1 MQALSLSFLRGRRL
15 TVEVRQKIG
24 WRLRLAIVLGAV
36 AFGLGICIAILV
48 SRNVDIAS
56 IYDEFI
62 VFTFLNAAGIS
73 TVIVQSTPLVL
84 VGLAA
89 AMAFR
94 VNYWNIGIEG
104 QLFMGVIGCT
114 IITYFDVGPES
125 LRLPLM
131 FIFSAFF
138 SALWALPSALLKL
151 RLNISEVI
159 STLLLNY
166 IAFYFVLNQVF
177 GPWRDPKD
185 NFPHS
190 PRYDDFERLP
200 KIGWEDV
207 SYSIVV
213 AAISLA
219 FVWWLVERS
228 RFGIQSRFVGVNPRM
243 VLAIGLPLST
253 ITLISALASGGL
265 AGVAGFTIAAAT
277 EGRLTFTLA
286 AGYGFSGI
294 VVAFLAGNRP
304 LMVLVVA
311 FLMGGLYVAG
321 DSMKVFYN
329 LPDALVGLFQAII
342 VLSVT
347 ASEFFARYRLR
358 MAHYEREE

>member
-1 MQALSLSFLRGRRL
+1 MQAVSLSFLRGRRL
-15 TVEVRQKIG
+15 TIEVRQKMDIVT
-24 WRLRLAIVLGAV
+24 RIAIVLGAIL
-36 AFGLGICIAILV
+36 FGLGICIAILV

-62 VFTFLNAAGIS
+62 VFTFLNSAGIS
-73 TVIVQSTPLVL
+73 TVVVQSTPLVL

-94 VNYWNIGIEG
+94 VNFWNIGIEG

-114 IITYFDVGPES
+114 IIAFFDIGPES

-131 FIFSAFF
+131 FVFSILFG
-138 SALWALPSALLKL
+138 ALWALPAALLKL
-151 RLNISEVI
+151 RLNINEVI

-200 KIGWEDV
+200 GIGWGDV
-207 SYSIVV
+207 NYGLVV
-213 AAISLA
+213 IAVAFL
-219 FVWWLVERS
+219 FVWWLIERS

-253 ITLISALASGGL
+253 ITLVSALTSGAL

-294 VVAFLAGNRP
+294 VIAFLAGNRP
-304 LMVLVVA
+304 VMVLIVA

-321 DSMKVFYN
+321 ESMKVFYS
-329 LPDALVGLFQAII
+329 LPDALVGLFQAVI

-347 ASEFFARYRLR
+347 ASEFFVRYRLR
-358 MAHYEREE
+358 MAHYERV

>member
-1 MQALSLSFLRGRRL
+1 MQELSLSFLRSRRL
-15 TVEVRQKIG
+15 TIEVRQKIH
-24 WRLRLAIVLGAV
+24 LAPRIAIIVGAV
-36 AFGLGICIAILV
+36 LFGLGICIAILV
-48 SRNVDIAS
+48 SRDVDVAS

-62 VFTFLNAAGIS
+62 VFTFLNAQGIS
-73 TVIVQSTPLVL
+73 TVVVHSTPLVL

-114 IITYFDVGPES
+114 VIAYYDIGPEFF
-125 LRLPLM
+125 RLPLM
-131 FIFSAFF
+131 FIFSLLFG
-138 SALWALPSALLKL
+138 ALWALPSALLKL
-151 RLNISEVI
+151 RLNINEVI

-166 IAFYFVLNQVF
+166 VAYYFVLNQVF

-190 PRYDDFERLP
+190 PAYDDFERLP
-200 KIGWEDV
+200 KVGWEDV
-207 SYSIVV
+207 HYGIVGV
-213 AAISLA
+213 ALAFA
-219 FVWWLVERS
+219 FVWWLIERS
-228 RFGIQSRFVGVNPRM
+228 RFGIQSRFVSANPRM
-243 VLAIGLPLST
+243 VVAIGLPLSV
-253 ITLISALASGGL
+253 ITLISALSSGAL
-265 AGVAGFTIAAAT
+265 AGMAGFTIAAAT
-277 EGRLTFTLA
+277 EGRLTFQLA
-286 AGYGFSGI
+286 GGYGFSGI
-294 VVAFLAGNRP
+294 VIAFLSGNRP
-304 LMVLVVA
+304 LIVVVVA

-321 DSMKVFYN
+321 ESMKVFYS

-358 MAHYEREE
+358 MAHYERV

>member
-1 MQALSLSFLRGRRL
+1 MTALSLSFLRGRRL
-15 TVEVRQKIG
+15 TIEVRQKMG
-24 WRLRLAIVLGAV
+24 FFTRVAIALGAV
-36 AFGLGICIAILV
+36 LFGLGICVAILV
-48 SRNVDIAS
+48 SRGVDVSS

-62 VFTFLNAAGIS
+62 VFTFLNSSGMS
-73 TVIVQSTPLVL
+73 TVVVQSTPLVL

-104 QLFMGVIGCT
+104 QLFMGVVGCT
-114 IITYFDVGPES
+114 VIAYFDIGPES

-131 FIFSAFF
+131 FVFSILFGAM
-138 SALWALPSALLKL
+138 WALPAALLKL

-200 KIGWEDV
+200 KVGWEDV
-207 SYSIVV
+207 HYGLVV
-213 AAISLA
+213 VGLA
-219 FVWWLVERS
+219 LFFVWWLIERS

-243 VLAIGLPLST
+243 VLAIGLPLSA
-253 ITLISALASGGL
+253 ITLISALTSGAL
-265 AGVAGFTIAAAT
+265 AGVAGFTIASAT

-294 VVAFLAGNRP
+294 VIAFLAANRP

-321 DSMKVFYN
+321 DSMKVFYS
-329 LPDALVGLFQAII
+329 LPDALVGLFQAAI

-347 ASEFFARYRLR
+347 ASEFFVRYRLR
-358 MAHYEREE
+358 MAHYERA

>member
-1 MQALSLSFLRGRRL
+1 MHALSLSFLRGRRL
-15 TVEVRQKIG
+15 TIEVRQKIG
-24 WRLRLAIVLGAV
+24 WKLRLAIVLGAV

-48 SRNVDIAS
+48 SRDVDIAS

-104 QLFMGVIGCT
+104 QLFMGVVGCT
-114 IITYFDVGPES
+114 IISYYDIGPEF

-131 FIFSAFF
+131 FVFAAFF
-138 SALWALPSALLKL
+138 GALWALPSALLKL

-190 PRYDDFERLP
+190 PRYEDFERLP

-213 AAISLA
+213 AAVALA

-243 VLAIGLPLST
+243 VLAIGLPLSA

-294 VVAFLAGNRP
+294 VIAFLAGNRP
-304 LMVLVVA
+304 LMVVVVA
-311 FLMGGLYVAG
+311 FLMGGLYIAG
-321 DSMKVFYN
+321 ESMKVFYS
-329 LPDALVGLFQAII
+329 LPDALVGLFQAVI

-358 MAHYEREE
+358 MAHYERED

>member
-1 MQALSLSFLRGRRL
+1 MMQALSFSFLRGRRV
-15 TVEVRQKIG
+15 TIEVRQRINILT
-24 WRLRLAIVLGAV
+24 RTVITVSAV
-36 AFGLGICIAILV
+36 IFGLGICLAILV
-48 SRNVDIAS
+48 SRGVDVSS

-62 VFTFLNAAGIS
+62 VFTFLNASGIG

-114 IITYFDVGPES
+114 IIAYFDIGPES

-131 FIFSAFF
+131 FVFSILFGV
-138 SALWALPSALLKL
+138 LWALPSALLKL
-151 RLNISEVI
+151 RLNINEVI

-177 GPWRDPKD
+177 GPWRDPIT

-200 KIGWEDV
+200 PVGWEDV
-207 SYSIVV
+207 HYGLIVV
-213 AAISLA
+213 AIALL
-219 FVWWLVERS
+219 FVWWLIERS

-243 VLAIGLPLST
+243 VLAIGLPLSA
-253 ITLISALASGGL
+253 ITLISALTSGAL

-294 VVAFLAGNRP
+294 VIAFLAGNRP

-321 DSMKVFYN
+321 ESMKVFYS

-347 ASEFFARYRLR
+347 ASEFFVRYRLR
-358 MAHYEREE
+358 MAHYEQV

>member
-1 MQALSLSFLRGRRL
+1 MQALTLSFLRGRRL
-15 TVEVRQKIG
+15 TIEVRQKIHIVS
-24 WRLRLAIVLGAV
+24 RIAIALGAIF
-36 AFGLGICIAILV
+36 FGLGICIVILV
-48 SRNVDIAS
+48 SRNVDFAS

-62 VFTFLNAAGIS
+62 VFTFLNASGIS

-104 QLFMGVIGCT
+104 QFFMGVVGCT
-114 IITYFDVGPES
+114 VVAYYDIGPES

-131 FIFSAFF
+131 FVFSIVFG
-138 SALWALPSALLKL
+138 ALWALPAALLKL
-151 RLNISEVI
+151 RLNISEI
-159 STLLLNY
+159 ITTLLLNY

-207 SYSIVV
+207 HYGIVV
-213 AAISLA
+213 VAIALL

-228 RFGIQSRFVGVNPRM
+228 RFGIQSRFVAVNPRM
-243 VLAIGLPLST
+243 VLAIGLPLSA
-253 ITLISALASGGL
+253 ITLVSALASGSL
-265 AGVAGFTIAAAT
+265 AGLAGFTIASAT

-294 VVAFLAGNRP
+294 VIAFLAANRP
-304 LMVLVVA
+304 LMVVVVA

-321 DSMKVFYN
+321 DSMKVFFS
-329 LPDALVGLFQAII
+329 LPDALVGLFQAVI
-342 VLSVT
+342 VLSVA
-347 ASEFFARYRLR
+347 ASEFFVRYRLR
-358 MAHYEREE
+358 MAHYERV

>member
-15 TVEVRQKIG
+15 TIEVRQKIG
-24 WRLRLAIVLGAV
+24 FVTRVAIILGAIL
-36 AFGLGICIAILV
+36 FGLGICIGILV
-48 SRNVDIAS
+48 SRNVDVAS

-62 VFTFLNAAGIS
+62 VFTFLNAFGVS
-73 TVIVQSTPLVL
+73 TVVVHSTPLVL

-114 IITYFDVGPES
+114 IIAYYDIGPES
-125 LRLPLM
+125 IRLPLM
-131 FIFSAFF
+131 FIFSLLVG
-138 SALWALPSALLKL
+138 ALWALPSALLKL
-151 RLNISEVI
+151 RLNINEVI

-166 IAFYFVLNQVF
+166 IAYYFVLNQVF

-190 PRYDDFERLP
+190 PAYDDFERLP

-207 SYSIVV
+207 HYGIVGI
-213 AAISLA
+213 ALAFA
-219 FVWWLVERS
+219 FVWWVIERS

-243 VLAIGLPLST
+243 VLAIGLPLSA
-253 ITLISALASGGL
+253 ITLISALSSGAL
-265 AGVAGFTIAAAT
+265 AGMAGFTIAAGT
-277 EGRLTFTLA
+277 EGRLTFQLA

-294 VVAFLAGNRP
+294 VIAFLSGNRP
-304 LMVLVVA
+304 LIVLIVA

-321 DSMKVFYN
+321 ESMKVFYS

-358 MAHYEREE
+358 MAHYEQV